1 MTFTGSPCPMQ
12 ETTHG
17 EADHNQDPP
26 ELVCGNGPLLRDQ
39 EKRAD
44 DDGKDVCSEV
54 RPRRAQA
61 RRVQRRQDQVS
72 LPVTRTVNKK
82 PRRDYPEAAF
92 FVSRRSMATW
102 ITGPSSSSVQQS
114 APLQVTTT

>member
-61 RRVQRRQDQVS
+61 RRVQGRQDQVS
-72 LPVTRTVNKK
+72 LPFHTDSEDKAASWSALRGFFLSVRGVCAAGGFKTVD
-82 PRRDYPEAAF
+82 RHED
-92 FVSRRSMATW
+92 
-102 ITGPSSSSVQQS
+102 
-114 APLQVTTT
+114 